1 MADTSQCFYCRKEA
15 MTKDFKRCSRCR
27 GALYCNSEC
36 QKQDWASHKELCSDS
51 DRWYDK
57 YSGCRDGSMHEGK
70 LELITWEYTDP
81 ESGDRMGWGNV
92 LIEEADDL
100 KRKFEVDCKGKKSLF
115 FKKWPQGFRWTCC
128 GMDGGVNYGCDHH
141 GTGSKPC
148 TCDFCRMGRPL
159 PDSIYKEKTG
169 PRMGL
174 RLPRGPDP
182 RSFNPVLAAQ
192 AAQGRSMFGLEM

>member
-1 MADTSQCFYCRKEA
+1 
-15 MTKDFKRCSRCR
+15 
-27 GALYCNSEC
+27 
-36 QKQDWASHKELCSDS
+36 
-51 DRWYDK
+51 
-57 YSGCRDGSMHEGK
+57 MHEGK